1 MMAIIIIAIIIT
13 ASFPLD
19 FSPQGVLFLKE
30 VALNLYVQS
39 YYQAWVTD
47 DHTMFGRVRTNNK
60 KVFTSAVVLVDSF
73 SLKKSYV
80 LIFFSLFASNISLAS
95 LANNTHFD
103 TAKGATFL
111 PYPYFPAMKDA
122 IFGDIFVHVLYIVS
136 ARTTKTNPTVLPS
149 GIKPVLNRVIGDQCQ
164 NVLYLKNL
172 H

>member
-60 KVFTSAVVLVDSF
+60 RVFTNAVVLVDSF
-73 SLKKSYV
+73 SLKKSSV
-80 LIFFSLFASNISLAS
+80 LIFFSLFASNISE
-95 LANNTHFD
+95 
-103 TAKGATFL
+103 GATFL

-122 IFGDIFVHVLYIVS
+122 IFGDIFLHVLYIVS

-149 GIKPVLNRVIGDQCQ
+149 GIEPVLNRVIGSQC
-164 NVLYLKNL
+164 
-172 H
+172 